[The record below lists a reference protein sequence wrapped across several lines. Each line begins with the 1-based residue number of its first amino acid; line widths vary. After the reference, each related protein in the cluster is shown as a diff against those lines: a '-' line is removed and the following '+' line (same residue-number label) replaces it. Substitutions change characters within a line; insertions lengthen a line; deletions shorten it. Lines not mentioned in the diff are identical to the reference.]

1 MLCDVLCLVASIA
14 VLYDL
19 SLSLCLVLLNTLF
32 DNTLFDNTFK
42 HTNNPMS
49 HTGTF
54 GQVIHRDS
62 LLKTLQLRTDGMRR
76 PAEVPL
82 VLHTVITAR
91 TRGEADAH

>member
-42 HTNNPMS
+42 